1 MPTLD
6 DLPTLAALTPT
17 GDDLFPIYDLTGT
30 GSSKVRKV
38 ALNQING
45 LSASDLT
52 VSNVTTAT
60 ASITAATRML
70 RITGT
75 SNNTGIVTVS
85 IPVPSGAIR
94 DIIVQYFS
102 AGTGGTGSVTL
113 NITGGGANI
122 FTSAAAAAVS
132 SLTGIT
138 SGTTLRLLSDGTNWY
153 RTH

>member
-6 DLPTLAALTPT
+6 DIPTLAPLTPT
-17 GDDLFPIYDLTGT
+17 GDDLLPIFDVTAD
-30 GSSKVRKV
+30 SSCHVRKV

-70 RITGT
+70 RVTGT
-75 SNNTGIVTVS
+75 AGNTGIVTVS

-102 AGTGGTGSVTL
+102 AGAGTVTL
-113 NITGGGANI
+113 NITGGGTNI
-122 FTSAAAAAVS
+122 FTSAAAAAVA
-132 SLTGIT
+132 SLTGIA
-138 SGTTLRLLSDGTNWY
+138 SGATLRLLSDGTNWY
-153 RTH
+153 RVS

>member
-6 DLPTLAALTPT
+6 DLPTLATVSPT
-17 GDDLFPIYDLTGT
+17 GDDLIPVYDLTAS
-30 GSSKVRKV
+30 GSSKVRKLP
-38 ALNQING
+38 LNSVLG
-45 LSASDLT
+45 LAPTGDLT

-75 SNNTGIVTVS
+75 AGNTGVITVS
-85 IPVPSGAIR
+85 IPAPSGNIR

-102 AGTGGTGSVTL
+102 AGTGGSVTL
-113 NITGGGANI
+113 NITGGGSNI
-122 FTSAAAAAVS
+122 FTSAAAAAVA
-132 SLTGIT
+132 SLTAIPT
-138 SGTTLRLLSDGTNWY
+138 GTTLRLLSDGTNWY

>member
-6 DLPTLAALTPT
+6 DLPTLAQAVPT
-17 GDDLFPIYDLTGT
+17 GDDLFAVYDLTAT

-52 VSNVTTAT
+52 VSNVNTTT

-75 SNNTGIVTVS
+75 SLNTGAVTVS

-102 AGTGGTGSVTL
+102 AGAGTVTL

-122 FTSAAAAAVS
+122 FTSAGASAVAS
-132 SLTGIT
+132 VTNIA

>member
-6 DLPTLAALTPT
+6 DLPTLAPAVPT
-17 GDDLFPIYDLTGT
+17 GDDLFAVYDLTGT
-30 GSSKVRKV
+30 GSSKVRRV
-38 ALNQING
+38 SLNQING

-52 VSNVTTAT
+52 VSSVTTAT

-75 SNNTGIVTVS
+75 SGNTGIVTVS

-102 AGTGGTGSVTL
+102 AGAGGSVTL
-113 NITGGGANI
+113 NITGGGTNI
-122 FTSAAAAAVS
+122 FTSAAAAAVA
-132 SLTGIT
+132 SLTGIA